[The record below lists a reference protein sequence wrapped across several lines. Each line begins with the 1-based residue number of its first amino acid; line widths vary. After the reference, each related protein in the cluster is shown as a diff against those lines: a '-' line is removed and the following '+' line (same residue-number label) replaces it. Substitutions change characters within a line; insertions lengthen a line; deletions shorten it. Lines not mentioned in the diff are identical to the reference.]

1 MKITRFIL
9 SLLLSL
15 IVVCGTLSLSA
26 SASDFNQIKSQVDQL
41 VKEKRLA
48 EALVFLTSHQP
59 EFQDD
64 SNFDYLLGVTAL
76 AAEDNNLALN
86 ALERVVMRDP
96 NFAGAW
102 LDLAIAYYRLGDQAT
117 ATELLAHIEQ
127 NFNPP
132 ENLKIQIA
140 DVRKKL
146 NQKNYIQGWRVSL
159 MGLLGRAENANFGI
173 NSASFQLT
181 PIGAP
186 PVDVVVAG
194 SSRPKSSNASE
205 WRLDAY
211 RQFKHDSGSKSEVQI
226 FGRMR
231 HYNQVDGQDLGD
243 IGAYW
248 IVTRPID
255 TKLETSQG
263 VSLRHVMIDQKSIAT
278 FASILGGLRL
288 SLGQCSLGGRLEFER
303 RILDGDQANADV
315 PWVGGS
321 VSCPFQSI
329 TLDGQY
335 RYGWD
340 NPDGTRAGGKTIR
353 QESSLQARWTPK
365 ETLQLRAL
373 VYYAD
378 YQDQEGYSQLL
389 NNNAKRHIRRFGQ
402 RVELDWWLPI
412 THNPGWSLHLE
423 ADNVENDANIEVVKF
438 RDTQVFMGLRYQ
450 LF

>member
-1 MKITRFIL
+1 M
-9 SLLLSL
+9 SLA
-15 IVVCGTLSLSA
+15 IVCGTLSLCVA
-26 SASDFNQIKSQVDQL
+26 APDFSQIKQQVDQFVL
-41 VKEKRLA
+41 EKRLA
-48 EALVFLTSHQP
+48 EALVILTSHQA

-64 SNFDYLLGVTAL
+64 SNYDYLLGVTAL
-76 AAEDNNLALN
+76 AAEDNTLALN
-86 ALERVVMRDP
+86 ALERVVMRNP

-102 LDLAIAYYRLGDQAT
+102 LDLAIAYYRMGDYAT
-117 ATELLAHIEQ
+117 ATQLLTHIEQ

-132 ENLKIQIA
+132 KNLKTQIA

-146 NQKNYIQGWRVSL
+146 TQKNYIQGWRVSL
-159 MGLLGRAENANFGI
+159 MGLLGRAENANYGM

-194 SSRPKSSNASE
+194 SSRAKSSNASE

-231 HYNQVDGQDLGD
+231 HYNQVNHQDLGD
-243 IGAYW
+243 VGAYW
-248 IVTRPID
+248 MVTSPID
-255 TKLETSQG
+255 AKLEASQG
-263 VSLRHVMIDQKSIAT
+263 VSLRHVMIDQKSAAT
-278 FASILGGLRL
+278 FVSMLAGLRL
-288 SLGQCSLGGRLEFER
+288 NLGPCSLGGRLEFER
-303 RILDGDQANADV
+303 RILEGDQANANV

-321 VSCPFQSI
+321 IACPFQSI

-353 QESSLQARWTPK
+353 QESSLQVRWAPR
-365 ETLQLRAL
+365 ETLQLRGL
-373 VYYAD
+373 IYYAD
-378 YQDQEGYSQLL
+378 YQDQEGYSPLL
-389 NNNAKRHIRRFGQ
+389 NNNAQRHIRRFGQ
-402 RVELDWWLPI
+402 RAELDWWLPI
-412 THNPGWSLHLE
+412 AQNPGWSLHLE
-423 ADNVENDANIEVVKF
+423 ADNVENDANIAVAKF
-438 RDTQVFMGLRYQ
+438 RDTQVFVGLRYQ